1 MRRNMIKSNRRP
13 IVTGVLLGFALAP
26 LALPARAQD
35 NKDNN
40 RDNKDGKAERSEP
53 ATAGPPTRAEFAKLQ
68 GEVREQRQLI
78 IEMLQTEQQRY
89 DMLLRLLRQ
98 GGAPPAAD
106 AAPAP
111 ALGEAPAADAAHKAL
126 KKTAAAPPE
135 HRLVAVDGRV
145 AVTGGSAAD
154 IYVYVDG
161 RGPSAGHRAIEIKQ
175 EGRQFNPRVAVVQSG
190 TNVTFPNMDSVYH
203 NVFSNSPRN
212 AFDLGTYQAG
222 DKARSVTVT
231 GPGVVEVYCNLHQK
245 MSAKILVVP
254 NGLYTKVRADG
265 TFHLDNVPAGTR
277 RLVAWSPETKP
288 AAQRVE
294 VAGATTQVSF
304 SLEHQD
310 AAAHPNKF
318 GQAYGSYKD

>member
-1 MRRNMIKSNRRP
+1 MIMSNQRR
-13 IVTGVLLGFALAP
+13 IVTGVLLGLAVAP

-35 NKDNN
+35 GKPE
-40 RDNKDGKAERSEP
+40 KAEAAP
-53 ATAGPPTRAEFAKLQ
+53 TGAPPTRAEFAKLQ

-89 DMLLRLLRQ
+89 DMLLRLLRAQ
-98 GGAPPAAD
+98 GVA
-106 AAPAP
+106 
-111 ALGEAPAADAAHKAL
+111 APAADA
-126 KKTAAAPPE
+126 TAPAAPTAPGEGPDAARKASRKAATAGASLE
-135 HRLVAVDGRV
+135 HHLGAVEGRV

-161 RGPSAGHRAIEIKQ
+161 RGPQGARKGLEIKQ
-175 EGRQFNPRVAVVQSG
+175 EGRQFNPRVAVVQTG
-190 TNVTFPNMDSVYH
+190 TNVVFPNLDSVYH

-212 AFDLGTYQAG
+212 TFDLGTYQAG

-254 NGLYTKVRADG
+254 NALYTRVRPDG
-265 TFHLDNVPAGTR
+265 TFRLDNVPSGTR
-277 RLVAWSPETKP
+277 RLIAWSPETKP

-294 VAGATTQVSF
+294 VAGQTTQVSF
-304 SLEHQD
+304 SLEHQE